1 MKLFRSSDRV
11 RRVALAI
18 AVGAVVASVG
28 VWAQNDALVGVNY
41 DDGIYAWLAR
51 SLADGDGYRITYTPS
66 DVPGIKYPPI
76 YPVSLVPFWKLA
88 RTPESAY
95 RAMKIANGLYIG
107 LAAGLFVFM
116 LAELGILAAPVA
128 VIITLLGFVSG
139 SMMLATAGLLSEPL
153 YLVLLFA
160 ALLAADRMPPGAR
173 VSRLAAVALLA
184 GLVALTRMVGLTLIL
199 AVLVGLWWRCG
210 RKSVMVSAA
219 VLAVVIAPWLIFTL
233 TSAHEIPELLVPR
246 YGSYVQLYLS
256 GVAGAPA
263 AALSVAATNVG
274 AILQTLGSKLAPR
287 LGMVGQGV
295 AGVSLLVFAVL
306 GARAAFK
313 TAPASATYPWLYLLV
328 ISTWSFPPFRFVFI
342 LFPLLLAFAAVGLP
356 KMADWLAGLAERSPH
371 AWVAARSRWL
381 RLAVLTA
388 AALLA
393 LDLGYRE
400 VRSVSRRPWDGAELT
415 KSEVT
420 HELIEWVGQNTATD
434 DVIAYELDPM
444 LALHAGRKTIPNN
457 YEPLHGWYR
466 RDAPPVEPLARMFRE
481 SGVDYVAVRS
491 GIVAAMQPIDA
502 LMGEYPEALQLIH
515 ITPGGVI
522 VLQVDQAALAVERRG
537 GDR

>member
-1 MKLFRSSDRV
+1 M
-11 RRVALAI
+11 ALAI

-128 VIITLLGFVSG
+128 VIIALLGFVSG

-199 AVLVGLWWRCG
+199 SSLRSWLVSG
-210 RKSVMVSAA
+210 
-219 VLAVVIAPWLIFTL
+219 
-233 TSAHEIPELLVPR
+233 
-246 YGSYVQLYLS
+246 
-256 GVAGAPA
+256 GVAGEKA
-263 AALSVAATNVG
+263 
-274 AILQTLGSKLAPR
+274 
-287 LGMVGQGV
+287 
-295 AGVSLLVFAVL
+295 
-306 GARAAFK
+306 
-313 TAPASATYPWLYLLV
+313 
-328 ISTWSFPPFRFVFI
+328 
-342 LFPLLLAFAAVGLP
+342 
-356 KMADWLAGLAERSPH
+356 
-371 AWVAARSRWL
+371 
-381 RLAVLTA
+381 
-388 AALLA
+388 
-393 LDLGYRE
+393 
-400 VRSVSRRPWDGAELT
+400 
-415 KSEVT
+415 
-420 HELIEWVGQNTATD
+420 
-434 DVIAYELDPM
+434 
-444 LALHAGRKTIPNN
+444 
-457 YEPLHGWYR
+457 
-466 RDAPPVEPLARMFRE
+466 
-481 SGVDYVAVRS
+481 
-491 GIVAAMQPIDA
+491 
-502 LMGEYPEALQLIH
+502 
-515 ITPGGVI
+515 
-522 VLQVDQAALAVERRG
+522 
-537 GDR
+537 